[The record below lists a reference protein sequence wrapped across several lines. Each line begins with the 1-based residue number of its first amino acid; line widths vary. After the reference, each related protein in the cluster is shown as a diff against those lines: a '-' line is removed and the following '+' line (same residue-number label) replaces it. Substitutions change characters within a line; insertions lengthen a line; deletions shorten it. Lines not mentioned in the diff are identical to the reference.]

1 MDISDKIRKLLAIAE
16 CESASEA
23 EKATALHQASRL
35 AEKHAIDLDALGREA
50 SDFGSVELCEFT
62 KRVPPW
68 VSPIN
73 AVVAEHF
80 NVRVYRERSV
90 LECEPPQYNVVF
102 RYRFYAFGCKPSRDV
117 SVYAFTFLRREFL
130 HLASKHKPASKAGF
144 FRSLALGVDS
154 RLQALRQKSTVEER
168 QNSLILVSKLEAEFK
183 VASEGF
189 GNMRLPP
196 KADLSREAYLLGK
209 NIELNPALAGDHV
222 LRIEG

>member
-23 EKATALHQASRL
+23 EKTTALHQAARL
-35 AEKHAIDLDALGREA
+35 AEKHPIDLDSLGQEA

-68 VSPIN
+68 VSPIT
-73 AVVAEHF
+73 AVLAEHF
-80 NVRVYRERSV
+80 NVRVYRERGVISFD
-90 LECEPPQYNVVF
+90 PPSYSAVCSYKF
-102 RYRFYAFGCKPSRDV
+102 FAFGCKPSRDV

-130 HLASKHKPASKAGF
+130 HLAAKHKPASKAGF
-144 FRSLALGVDS
+144 YRSLALGLDA
-154 RLQALRQKSTVEER
+154 RLQALRRKSTVEER
-168 QNSLILVSKLEAEFK
+168 NSSLILVSKLEAEFK
-183 VASEGF
+183 AASEGF
-189 GNMRLPP
+189 GNARTPP
-196 KADLSREAYLLGK
+196 KVDLSREAYLLGK